1 MVRGE
6 GAWLSQ
12 AHLVSHPGM
21 TNGQLACSAP
31 HPAVGVGLALA
42 TEAAGYSRSLR
53 PRAPLSFLERTLF
66 QSYFMYRKSDYLRHE
81 YRN

>member
-1 MVRGE
+1 MRGE

-31 HPAVGVGLALA
+31 HPGVGVGLALA

>member
-1 MVRGE
+1 MSGE

-12 AHLVSHPGM
+12 AHLTNHPGM
-21 TNGQLACSAP
+21 INGQLACSAP
-31 HPAVGVGLALA
+31 HPGVGVGLAVA
-42 TEAAGYSRSLR
+42 TEAVGYSCPLR
-53 PRAPLSFLERTLF
+53 PRAPLSFLLRTLF